1 VIPPRVPDWLLRRW
15 FPLGT
20 DRDTIRGDLLEE
32 LRRRDRLHGARAA
45 RAWYWR
51 EVLSLLFRGH
61 RYTKMIT
68 LDNLLQDL
76 KYAWRSSVRMP
87 AFTGL
92 VVVTLALGIGA
103 STAIFSIVNGIL
115 LRPLPFPEP
124 DRLLWISEATA
135 RGDVISASWMDYL
148 DWRARARSFET
159 LAASRGKTFNL
170 TGLGQA
176 RRINGRIVTANFF
189 AALRTQPVLG
199 RGFGPADDVA
209 GAPETALISHGFW
222 QRLLG
227 GDPNVVGRS
236 ITLDGKPVTVV
247 GVLPQGFR
255 YLREYDVFTSM
266 GSLAGEDWIT
276 DRGNH
281 QGFVAIGRLSQR
293 VDKDSAA
300 RELAGIGESLT
311 REHPATNA
319 DISIVVERLSDRLV
333 KTVRQTLI
341 VLFGAVGILLLI
353 ACVNVAGLLVARG
366 SARQH
371 EMALRSALGGKRSRL
386 IAQLLVESSVVSFAG
401 GVLGVALAFG
411 LLRLLIAVAPEGTPR
426 LDEVSIDGLALLFAT
441 AAAVGCGLLFGAFP
455 AVHVSRANAQQALVR
470 ARTTGSSAASHRI
483 RRVLLV
489 AELAMALVLLTGA
502 GLMIRTLSSLTGID
516 PGFRPDHVLTMHLT
530 IPEVKGEDAHRVAVV
545 DDVLGRINALPGVVT
560 SAVGFSLPIDGSN
573 WNSVFWPQDKAVP
586 ASHENLPSAAMI
598 PVSPA
603 YFETL
608 GIRLVKGRA
617 FTPADR
623 GTTNLVAVINESLAA
638 RIWPG
643 EDPIG
648 KHLKQGWPER
658 PGKWREVV
666 GVVAD
671 LKFEGLTER
680 TPLQLYMPIAQETAG
695 DFHLLIRS
703 SVPPQSL
710 VSIVD
715 AAVAAVSKDIA
726 IADRRTMDAVVNQ
739 SISRQR
745 MARLVLTVF
754 AGIAVLLASIGLFGL
769 ISHAVTERRHEIG
782 VRLALG
788 AERGDVVRLVL
799 AGGMVMTLT
808 GIGLGLAGAA
818 LISKSLEEL
827 LFGVKP
833 LDAVTFVAM
842 PALLLVV
849 SLVACALPA
858 WRATRIAPATALRA
872 E

>member
-1 VIPPRVPDWLLRRW
+1 MIPPRVPDWLLRRW